1 MASLIQSDKSISGN
15 LVKSKVTARKK
26 QYRDLDLSLKTHP
39 IRKDIIPLK
48 DDAAV
53 KNAIK
58 NLLVTNFYERPFQ
71 DDLGANL
78 TGLLFE
84 PANNITRILIKDA
97 IKDVIRK
104 YEPRVAIRNIIVED
118 HSDRNA
124 YKIKVNF
131 RIKENN
137 TEDKVNI
144 VLRRLR

>member
-78 TGLLFE
+78 RGLLFE
-84 PANNITRILIKDA
+84 PVGVITNIELRDN
-97 IKDVIRK
+97 IRFVLEK
-104 YEPRVAIRNIIVED
+104 YEPRITVRSIDITDIFDTNQYR
-118 HSDRNA
+118 
-124 YKIKVNF
+124 IKVNF
-131 RIKENN
+131 AIKQNN
-137 TEDKVNI
+137 QNDSVEI